1 MIADNGDLDRVKPRY
16 LDHLVDQ
23 VLDRN
28 QFLSAE
34 RTVGGLKGKIV
45 MFLADETLVVKTHT
59 NDQLADKEQVP
70 GFDNAS
76 EAACNLSGIVFFQ
89 VRKSL

>member
-1 MIADNGDLDRVKPRY
+1 MIADNGDLDRVEPRY

-45 MFLADETLVVKTHT
+45 MFLADENLVVKIHT
-59 NDQLADKEQVP
+59 NDQLAD
-70 GFDNAS
+70 ATS
-76 EAACNLSGIVFFQ
+76 
-89 VRKSL
+89 

>member
-1 MIADNGDLDRVKPRY
+1 MIADNGDLDHVKPRY

-34 RTVGGLKGKIV
+34 RAVGALKG
-45 MFLADETLVVKTHT
+45 
-59 NDQLADKEQVP
+59 
-70 GFDNAS
+70 
-76 EAACNLSGIVFFQ
+76 
-89 VRKSL
+89 RY

>member
-16 LDHLVDQ
+16 LDHFVDQ

-34 RTVGGLKGKIV
+34 RTVGGIKGKIV
-45 MFLADETLVVKTHT
+45 MFLADETLVVKIHT
-59 NDQLADKEQVP
+59 NDQLAD
-70 GFDNAS
+70 ATS
-76 EAACNLSGIVFFQ
+76 
-89 VRKSL
+89 